1 MEEKKVLE
9 KNEKKE
15 EGMKRRDF
23 IKLGLAGAAAAG
35 VTSAPRVVRAQKK
48 ITWIG
53 QSSLPPAM
61 PVSVAL
67 QDLADRIKAA
77 SGGRIDWKVKPAG
90 SVVPGTKEWQ
100 GIDKGVLDFCAGG
113 GSYMVPD
120 VPFGTVV
127 AQRVGS
133 QMSPFAAYMWLE
145 IEGRPLINRWYEK
158 LGHKFINIGALQG
171 LPEGWI
177 HLDKPLKGPEDLKGL
192 KMRAAGDGGVV
203 LSRLGVGTVFMP
215 LGEVFENMK
224 RGIID
229 AYECSCP
236 AFDWDMKL
244 YEVGKYFYLSSTRAP
259 WEIYEILVRKDKWEK
274 LSAEDKAIISNCIKG
289 AEMAY
294 HARLLAKNAQAI
306 KGFREKGVIVEKLPA
321 SIDKAFIA
329 EANKYL
335 EEMAAKHE
343 SMREVL
349 ASQRRFEAEW
359 KELYGL
365 PGIAG

>member
-1 MEEKKVLE
+1 MEEKKNLE
-9 KNEKKE
+9 KND
-15 EGMKRRDF
+15 EGIKRRDF
-23 IKLGLAGAAAAG
+23 IKLGVAGAAAAS
-35 VTSAPRVVRAQKK
+35 VPAAPRVVRAQKK

-53 QSSLPPAM
+53 QSCLPPAM
-61 PVSVAL
+61 PVSVGL
-67 QDLADRIKAA
+67 QDFADRLKAA
-77 SGGRIDWKVKPAG
+77 SGGRIDFKVKPAG
-90 SVVPGTKEWQ
+90 SVCPATKEWQ
-100 GIDKGVLDFCAGG
+100 AIDKGVLDFAAGG

-127 AQRVGS
+127 AQRVGARI
-133 QMSPFAAYMWLE
+133 SPFAAYMWLE
-145 IEGRPLINRWYEK
+145 IEGRPLINKWYQK
-158 LGHKFINIGALQG
+158 LGHKFINIGAFQG

-259 WEIYEILVRKDKWEK
+259 WEIYEILVHKDKWEK
-274 LSAEDKAIISNCIKG
+274 LSPEDKAIIQNCLKG

-294 HARLLAKNAQAI
+294 HSRLLAKNAEAI
-306 KGFREKGVIVEKLPA
+306 KGFRGKGVIVERLPA
-321 SIDKAFIA
+321 SIDEVFVA

-335 EEMAAKHE
+335 DEQAGKFE
-343 SMREVL
+343 SMKEVL
-349 ASQRRFEAEW
+349 ASHRKFEAEW

-365 PGIAG
+365 PGVGK